1 MTEGLAWDQA
11 SQISLLLPVL
21 WGLGPPIISF
31 DKVSPLVPVTTS
43 DFLSLFALSLKGL
56 PGKARRNGWAPTSL
70 YSVLRFTTSSL
81 STQDLRAFWQ
91 SPLAPACVPLTS
103 SPHDFPFGCAL
114 GFRVGS
120 YPGKRTKEPGHVSGQ
135 ML

>member
-43 DFLSLFALSLKGL
+43 DFL
-56 PGKARRNGWAPTSL
+56 
-70 YSVLRFTTSSL
+70 
-81 STQDLRAFWQ
+81 
-91 SPLAPACVPLTS
+91 PLCS
-103 SPHDFPFGCAL
+103 FPQGTPWE
-114 GFRVGS
+114 S
-120 YPGKRTKEPGHVSGQ
+120 
-135 ML
+135 